1 MLARD
6 KAKKAKP
13 KPIDIDVDDAAGTI
27 KSTAGELIGFKA
39 ADKSWNATPRAAA
52 PSAAKLGE
60 LETASGKLE
69 IFKVRKA
76 TVTVGADGSE
86 TMTQESGDSG
96 AVLGTAPAL
105 VVGGKSPVDIARL
118 PAALKSAIP
127 ANARIVL
134 DDGKVWMAIQFP
146 DGTGLNWVHSKHSRT
161 EYAGRKKA
169 RAASRS
175 SRPTAS
181 TRATARRGGRA
192 RASAPRPTRRRR
204 PPSTRRPTRT
214 TTPTCRSR

>member
-39 ADKSWNATPRAAA
+39 ADKSWYATPGAAA
-52 PSAAKLGE
+52 PGAAKLGE
-60 LETASGKLE
+60 LEASSGKLE
-69 IFKVRKA
+69 ILKVRRS

-86 TMTQESGDSG
+86 TMTQEGADSG
-96 AVLGTAPAL
+96 AVLGTTPGL
-105 VVGGKSPVDIARL
+105 VVGAKSPVEIAKL

-134 DDGKVWMAIQFP
+134 DDGTVWMAIQFP
-146 DGTGLNWVHSKHSRT
+146 DGTGLNWVHSKHNRK
-161 EYAGRKKA
+161 EYAGRKKLMEDA
-169 RAASRS
+169 I
-175 SRPTAS
+175 
-181 TRATARRGGRA
+181 ATL
-192 RASAPRPTRRRR
+192 P
-204 PPSTRRPTRT
+204 
-214 TTPTCRSR
+214 